1 MKKDFEDP
9 KVEITR
15 FGIMDV
21 ITTSSE
27 MIPEVDGVGGI
38 LLFSDLSVSCA
49 HKDHRITSFRGS
61 TAKLQYPFIEFFR

>member
-1 MKKDFEDP
+1 MKKEFEDP
-9 KVEITR
+9 KVEITQ

-38 LLFSDLSVSCA
+38 
-49 HKDHRITSFRGS
+49 TG
-61 TAKLQYPFIEFFR
+61 Y